1 MTLRFSSN
9 QVPTGYTEYYKLDD
23 YRRTIRLQCF
33 PLYTILQALGNPTVD
48 LFSLD
53 IEGAELQVLQ
63 TVPWDKVNVR
73 VLLVEV
79 NHIGEIFPG
88 TQKKLSDFLKKS
100 GFKFYQKAK
109 IDDIYLRK
117 DFIPPL

>member
-1 MTLRFSSN
+1 
-9 QVPTGYTEYYKLDD
+9 
-23 YRRTIRLQCF
+23 
-33 PLYTILQALGNPTVD
+33 LQALGNPTVD

-79 NHIGEIFPG
+79 NHIGQIFPG
-88 TQKKLSDFLKKS
+88 SQKKLSNFLKKS
-100 GFKFYQKAK
+100 GYKFYKSAK
-109 IDDIYLRK
+109 IDDIYVKK
-117 DFIPPL
+117 DFKASP